1 MLIRFCFVVWLLFS
15 ESSMFSFTS
24 FGDCIR
30 PQQQETTQKIQNILN
45 EVYRIP
51 QPPSTPEWMISWFTT
66 KLLSLILSLWVA
78 GYLHLSQRDLFCL
91 DVISSSVSLSSTH
104 TATPVTATYSTM
116 ISKEQ
121 SKYMLLVAYYCNGD
135 CWQTSLRARNPG

>member
-15 ESSMFSFTS
+15 VSSMFSMTS

-66 KLLSLILSLWVA
+66 KLLSFIAFTMSSRLLTSVA
-78 GYLHLSQRDLFCL
+78 KRSFLLGCVFFFCFFVLHTHCHTRHSHLLHNDFKITKELH
-91 DVISSSVSLSSTH
+91 VIGCV
-104 TATPVTATYSTM
+104 
-116 ISKEQ
+116 
-121 SKYMLLVAYYCNGD
+121 LL
-135 CWQTSLRARNPG
+135 